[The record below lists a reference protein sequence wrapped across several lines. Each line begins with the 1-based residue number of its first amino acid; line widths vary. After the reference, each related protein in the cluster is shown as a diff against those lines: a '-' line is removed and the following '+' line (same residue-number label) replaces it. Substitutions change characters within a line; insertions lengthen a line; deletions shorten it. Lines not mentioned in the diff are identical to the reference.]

1 DPRSHKKTFSKNT
14 STGVLRKHLY
24 ENHLD
29 VWVAG
34 CDQLKI
40 SIKAKE
46 AKQYLDDYWARK
58 QQTTAGASEP
68 EPPEPRTQFSQEA
81 FVDAIV
87 EFIVGDDQSIN
98 VIENKQL
105 RAIFLM
111 LWAELRDKD
120 IPHRTTIRKRIIEVW
135 DEHLNTLEREL
146 GVRFLSLILFQP
158 HRGL

>member
-40 SIKAKE
+40 NIKAKE
-46 AKQYLDDYWARK
+46 AKPYVDDYRARK
-58 QQTTAGASEP
+58 QTTAGASEP

-111 LWAELRDKD
+111 LRAELRDQD

-135 DEHLNTLEREL
+135 DEHLDTLEREL
-146 GVRFLSLILFQP
+146 GVRFFFLVPFQS